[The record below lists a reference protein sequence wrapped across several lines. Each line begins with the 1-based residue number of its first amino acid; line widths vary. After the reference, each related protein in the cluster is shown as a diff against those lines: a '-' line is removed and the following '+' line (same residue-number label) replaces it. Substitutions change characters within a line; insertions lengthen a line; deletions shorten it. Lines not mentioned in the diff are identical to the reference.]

1 MILFIFSFLIY
12 FSSFTSYLEARKIWT
27 RIKACIFEQGGVS
40 YSEIY
45 QNPSPAL
52 KSSSEIW
59 LEEKLCSVQK
69 AWVRC
74 RNYQPALFYQLRKI
88 IKPALC
94 KILETL
100 IVSTLPDGK
109 NLQIFTTP
117 KRSVTVPCDFRQK
130 VQICLPVPF

>member
-27 RIKACIFEQGGVS
+27 RIKACIFEQGGII
-40 YSEIY
+40 YSEMC

-52 KSSSEIW
+52 KSNSDIW
-59 LEEKLCSVQK
+59 LEEKLWCVQK

-74 RNYQPALFYQLRKI
+74 RNYQTALFYQLRNI
-88 IKPALC
+88 IQAALR

-109 NLQIFTTP
+109 NLKPSQLKKT
-117 KRSVTVPCDFRQK
+117 SVTVPCDFRQK
-130 VQICLPVPF
+130 VQIRLPVPF